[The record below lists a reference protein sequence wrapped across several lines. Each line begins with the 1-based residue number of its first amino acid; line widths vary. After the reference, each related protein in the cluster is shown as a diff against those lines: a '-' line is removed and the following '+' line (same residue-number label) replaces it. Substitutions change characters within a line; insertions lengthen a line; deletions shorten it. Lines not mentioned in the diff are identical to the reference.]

1 MGKKILLNTRMLTT
15 PELAAADSSQNKLNT
30 GCRSLQSS
38 PSTVCLPFQTHL
50 RHWWE
55 FLFPSS
61 PSRQGLRARKW
72 QGCSRPKRLQKSSC
86 WVRQDTPEGS
96 GCRPACRTCQCTYP
110 QKWCFRKE
118 CAAHKEEISISLI
131 AFWYF
136 NFDLQ
141 QKKKNILSVVKSGS
155 TWNTSFPPSAQGSAA
170 CRCTCCRHHG
180 NGHWQKWDKGF
191 TVITNTISMFS
202 S

>member
-141 QKKKNILSVVKSGS
+141 QKKRHLECCKIWKHLEHQLPTLRPGLCGM
-155 TWNTSFPPSAQGSAA
+155 PLYLLPSP
-170 CRCTCCRHHG
+170 
-180 NGHWQKWDKGF
+180 WQWALAKVG
-191 TVITNTISMFS
+191 
-202 S
+202 